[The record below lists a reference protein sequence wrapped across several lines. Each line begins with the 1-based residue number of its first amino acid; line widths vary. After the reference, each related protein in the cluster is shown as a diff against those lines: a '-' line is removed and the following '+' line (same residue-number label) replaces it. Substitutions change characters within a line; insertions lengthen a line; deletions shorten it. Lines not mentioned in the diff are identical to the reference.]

1 MSETEFLTWVRGP
14 GMQISVSVFLIGI
27 IYRLVQN
34 ISLGRKQNLAEPR
47 GSEWGPGFVTIWR
60 RSFFHPG
67 MTYRG
72 YFTLIA
78 GYTFHIAFLVTL
90 FFTTQHIL
98 WLKSVSGLSWP
109 ALPSIVITVLAVLG
123 IGALVAV
130 LVDRLVDPVKRMLS
144 DYQDYLAWLL
154 TTLPLVT
161 GFMLFNKMGLP
172 YKSLLAFHILSFQLL
187 LIAIPFTK
195 LSHMVTLFI
204 ARWYNGAISGVKG
217 VQS

>member
-1 MSETEFLTWVRGP
+1 MNETEFLTFVRGT
-14 GMQISVSVFLIGI
+14 GMQISVSVFLVGI

-34 ISLGRKQNLAEPR
+34 ISLGRKENLAEPR
-47 GSEWGPGFVTIWR
+47 GSEWGPGAKTIWR

-72 YFTLIA
+72 YFTLIS

-98 WLKSVSGLSWP
+98 WFRSVTGMSWP
-109 ALPSIVITVLAVLG
+109 ALPSILITILAVLG

-130 LVDRLVDPVKRMLS
+130 LVDRFVDPVKRMLS
-144 DYQDYLAWLL
+144 DYQDYLSWLL

-161 GFMLFNKMGLP
+161 GFMLFNKLGLP

-187 LIAIPFTK
+187 LIATPFTK
-195 LSHMVTLFI
+195 LSHMVTLFA
-204 ARWYNGAISGVKG
+204 ARWYNGAIAGYKG